1 MQYIRALLHYF
12 TLTIN
17 EEKDTKWKIQTTFLS
32 FLTRSKLNIPPLI
45 SKLTNLYVLS
55 NILTCHPDIS
65 LNNLYRVREYVPGQ
79 YLDPLLECC

>member
-32 FLTRSKLNIPPLI
+32 FLTRSKLNILPPPHF
-45 SKLTNLYVLS
+45 KV
-55 NILTCHPDIS
+55 D
-65 LNNLYRVREYVPGQ
+65 Q
-79 YLDPLLECC
+79 PLRAE